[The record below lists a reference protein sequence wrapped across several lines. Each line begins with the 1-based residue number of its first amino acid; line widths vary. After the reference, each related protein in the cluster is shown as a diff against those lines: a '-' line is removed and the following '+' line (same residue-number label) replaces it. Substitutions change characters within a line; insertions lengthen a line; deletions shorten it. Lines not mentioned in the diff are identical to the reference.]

1 VGIRESLNRT
11 PRLSKGILA
20 GIILVAL
27 IYLLWSRA
35 GGESGGGRSGTQA
48 YFSTDDGKTWFADDA
63 KKIPPFVK
71 SGKDAVRVYVYQCP
85 DGKKF
90 ASHLE
95 RYTPE
100 AKKALEASHASR
112 SRNIDLNALQRIQTS
127 GVEVKAPGQGDWVKS
142 SDPKA
147 AAIVRAKC
155 PQGGGEPEPL
165 EP

>member
-1 VGIRESLNRT
+1 MGIREALNRS
-11 PRLSKGILA
+11 PKLSKGVLA
-20 GIILVAL
+20 GIILLAL
-27 IYLLWSRA
+27 IYLFWSRA
-35 GGESGGGRSGTQA
+35 GGEGGGGRSGTQA
-48 YFSTDDGKTWFADDA
+48 YFSIDDGKSWFVDDA

-71 SGKDAVRVYVYQCP
+71 SGKDAVRVYVYKCP

-100 AKKALEASHASR
+100 AKKALEASYASR
-112 SRNIDLNALQRIQTS
+112 STDLNALQRIQTS

-147 AAIVRAKC
+147 AAIVKAKC
-155 PQGGGEPEPL
+155 PHGGGEPEPL